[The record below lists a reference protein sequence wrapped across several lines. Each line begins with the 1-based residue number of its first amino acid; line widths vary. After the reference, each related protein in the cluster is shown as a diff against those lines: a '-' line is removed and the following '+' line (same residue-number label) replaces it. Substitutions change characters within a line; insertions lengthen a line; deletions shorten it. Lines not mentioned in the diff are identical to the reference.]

1 MKKLIKKIEE
11 LYVIW
16 NAKRIW
22 KEVEKDEK
30 AMSAERSQEEIDRS
44 LEIIL
49 ETMREHESEKE
60 KKRLAEEQEL
70 IRLGRRYKKSL
81 QRRKYILLAAVLIL
95 VLSFSINCFG
105 SVDKMLHKLDLKI
118 FNREREVADTDGIK
132 VLEHITEE
140 EAFAEIENIFGF
152 DSIRLD
158 YLPENTGFLEM
169 NILSDVPE
177 INILYGDENKV
188 RIINYIVPNYRDGSW
203 AKDIEDEWI
212 QSYVETIKD
221 VEISIDEYLVS
232 SGESRWLI
240 QFEYK
245 NIYYWLYVIDVDQYE
260 IQKLIEGIC
269 FL

>member
-81 QRRKYILLAAVLIL
+81 QRRKYILLAAVLVL
-95 VLSFSINCFG
+95 ALSFSINCFG
-105 SVDKMLHKLDLKI
+105 SVEKMFHKLDLKI
-118 FNREREVADTDGIK
+118 FNREREVAYTNGVIQ
-132 VLEHITEE
+132 LEGTSEE
-140 EAFAEIENIFGF
+140 EAFTKIEEMYGLPTV
-152 DSIRLD
+152 RLD
-158 YLPENTGFLEM
+158 YRPKGTEFLEM

-177 INILYGDENKV
+177 INMLYGDGDKV
-188 RIINYIVPNYRDGSW
+188 RIIKYIVPNYRNGSW
-203 AKDIEDEWI
+203 SKDIEDELV
-212 QSYVETIKD
+212 QSYVEMIND
-221 VEISIDEYLVS
+221 VEISVDEYLVNS
-232 SGESRWLI
+232 NESRWLI
-240 QFEYK
+240 QFEYADS
-245 NIYYWLYVIDVDQYE
+245 YYWIYVIDVE
-260 IQKLIEGIC
+260 ENELSKLIEGIC